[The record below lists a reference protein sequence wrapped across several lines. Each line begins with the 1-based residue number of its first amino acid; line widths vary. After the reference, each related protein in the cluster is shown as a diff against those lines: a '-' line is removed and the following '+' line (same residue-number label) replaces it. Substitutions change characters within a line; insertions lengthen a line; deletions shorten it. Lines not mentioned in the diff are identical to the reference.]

1 MTKMQKFL
9 DWLKW
14 TAIVTV
20 LFVAVGFGLDVIA
33 NGMSADESVQ
43 RVKEFGLYQSIMYA
57 MIVAAF
63 ITWPK
68 K

>member
-20 LFVAVGFGLDVIA
+20 LFVAVGFGLDVAA
-33 NGMSADESVQ
+33 NGMSAGESVQ
-43 RVKEFGLYQSIMYA
+43 RIKEFGLYQSIMYA